1 MDYDLDGVSTDDE
14 IAMPSGSLTFSG
26 QQFSNFGFTWTNGF
40 GQGTYTLVNAQSI
53 SGLGSNLS
61 GSIDGLPATLS
72 VQGSGNNQDLVLN
85 VTPEPST
92 FTLLGVGATGLMA
105 YVWRRRR
112 VKAIVRGLLAAALL
126 ASAVSAQASTINVFN
141 MPSGETSL
149 QFVTVGDPGNLPGPA
164 TGGTLGSVPYVYKM
178 GTYDVTV
185 GQYCQFLNA
194 VATTGDPYG
203 LYNSGM
209 ATDMP
214 TLGIAETG
222 SPGNGG
228 YSVIGTYGQA
238 ANCPI
243 FDVTWGD
250 AARFCNWLQNGQ
262 PAAPEGNG
270 TTETGAYTLDGDT
283 TTLMTETRN
292 LGASYFL
299 PSENEWY
306 KAAYY
311 VGGGT
316 NSGYWTYPTKSN
328 VAPDASLAWRL
339 RTGMM
344 PTTSISTAAVL
355 PTPRICSRRWAT
367 LRRRPALTAH
377 STWAATFGNGTRRLP
392 PIATGRIGV
401 GGGGSALGLIPNQLA
416 STAYAAGGPTGRI
429 LFCWFPC
436 CKCP

>member
-1 MDYDLDGVSTDDE
+1 MFRPHSAARSQGGGTLGTIRVVLSGERHASARRQQHLHRPDNDQQGKLIVDGWLTNSAVSVNGGTLGGTGYLGSVTVDASGTLAPGDPQGILHLSGNIVLASGAAMDYDLDGVSTDDE
-14 IAMPSGSLTFSG
+14 VSMPSGSLTFSG
-26 QQFSNFGFTWTNGF
+26 QQFSNFGFTWTDGF

-112 VKAIVRGLLAAALL
+112 AKAIVRGLLAAALL

-214 TLGIAETG
+214 TLGIAQTG

-228 YSVIGTYGQA
+228 YSVIGTYSQA

-243 FDVTWGD
+243 FDVTWGMRRGSATGCKTD
-250 AARFCNWLQNGQ
+250 SRPRRRERHDRDRRVYARRRHHDFDDGNPQ
-262 PAAPEGNG
+262 PRRE
-270 TTETGAYTLDGDT
+270 L
-283 TTLMTETRN
+283 
-292 LGASYFL
+292 L
-299 PSENEWY
+299 PSQR
-306 KAAYY
+306 K
-311 VGGGT
+311 
-316 NSGYWTYPTKSN
+316 
-328 VAPDASLAWRL
+328 
-339 RTGMM
+339 
-344 PTTSISTAAVL
+344 
-355 PTPRICSRRWAT
+355 
-367 LRRRPALTAH
+367 
-377 STWAATFGNGTRRLP
+377 
-392 PIATGRIGV
+392 
-401 GGGGSALGLIPNQLA
+401 
-416 STAYAAGGPTGRI
+416 
-429 LFCWFPC
+429 
-436 CKCP
+436 